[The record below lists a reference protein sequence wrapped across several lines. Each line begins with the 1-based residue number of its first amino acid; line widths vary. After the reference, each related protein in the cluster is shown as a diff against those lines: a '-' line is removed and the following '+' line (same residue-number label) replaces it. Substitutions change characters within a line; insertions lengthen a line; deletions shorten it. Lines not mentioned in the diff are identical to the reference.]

1 LKFMRYCDYSIV
13 LPLFFPLKKSNIIYV
28 YSRRWRHPFKFITRS
43 LGTYSSYC
51 HGSVVLPRKQGFPT
65 HVYQPTERTNDIIRS
80 YPLTHDPH
88 HSVELAS
95 SSPPSFSLS
104 LNLVH
109 YKALCSRSVA
119 PKSAKKHQKVRL
131 GLAGS
136 AVSWYFATCAS
147 KAHPRIVPSEPQRG
161 NTESMHEINS
171 QKALTPTARKHKRDM
186 LARVGIDID
195 M

>member
-1 LKFMRYCDYSIV
+1 MIFYYVYLVCMSYKKMPTGWIEQPTSPLRVARSTTELNGLLKITRYCDYSIV

-119 PKSAKKHQKVRL
+119 PKSTKK
-131 GLAGS
+131 
-136 AVSWYFATCAS
+136 
-147 KAHPRIVPSEPQRG
+147 
-161 NTESMHEINS
+161 
-171 QKALTPTARKHKRDM
+171 
-186 LARVGIDID
+186 
-195 M
+195 